1 MQKYIK
7 NGYARK
13 LPNEEFDKTSQRTWY
28 LPHHPVFNKHKP
40 NKIRTVFDAA
50 AEHDGMSL
58 LNNLTGILLRFRKHK
73 VVIADDTEAM
83 YHQVT
88 VPKSEAITFLRQ
100 EDLSES
106 DPEVYQMVVHIFG
119 GKDSPC
125 CANYAL
131 KKLEKITSTATTH
144 QQLRVLKLFYMD
156 DFLKSVQSE
165 EQTKQLCQEMI
176 KQGSI

>member
-58 LNNLTGILLRFRKHK
+58 LNNLLVFCY
-73 VVIADDTEAM
+73 D
-83 YHQVT
+83 
-88 VPKSEAITFLRQ
+88 SEI
-100 EDLSES
+100 
-106 DPEVYQMVVHIFG
+106 I
-119 GKDSPC
+119 
-125 CANYAL
+125 
-131 KKLEKITSTATTH
+131 KLW
-144 QQLRVLKLFYMD
+144 
-156 DFLKSVQSE
+156 
-165 EQTKQLCQEMI
+165 
-176 KQGSI
+176 